1 MTEEN
6 LLSVEA
12 QISALQKKA
21 EEMRTT
27 VTDPSLPA
35 VWRKLERDVHRFR
48 YLQLTP
54 KQGELFARDGWEPL
68 YRRQQRMAELKAQAL
83 ARAHKGVAL
92 VRATETHH
100 GIH

>member
-12 QISALQKKA
+12 QISALQQKA

-27 VTDPSLPA
+27 VTDPNLPA
-35 VWRKLERDVHRFR
+35 VWRKLQAGANWYR
-48 YLQLTP
+48 YVRLTAA
-54 KQGELFARDGWEPL
+54 QGELFSQDGWEPL
-68 YRRQQRMAELKAQAL
+68 YHRQQRMAEIKARTL
-83 ARAHKGVAL
+83 ARAHRGVAL